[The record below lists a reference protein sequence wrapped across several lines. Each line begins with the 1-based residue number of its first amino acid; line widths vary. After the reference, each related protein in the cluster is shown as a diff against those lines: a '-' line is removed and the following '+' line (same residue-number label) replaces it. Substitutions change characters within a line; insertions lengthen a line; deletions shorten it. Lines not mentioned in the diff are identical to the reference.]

1 LKLLLD
7 THVVFWW
14 LLDPDKLSRPAMR
27 AIETIDEVFVSAAS
41 SWEMATKVRLGNW
54 AAAATLVAR
63 LPEEL
68 ASESFASLAISHH
81 HARHAGLLV
90 ADRRD
95 PFDRILAAQAAL
107 EGLVLVTADSV
118 FDSMSV
124 ERLW

>member
-41 SWEMATKVRLGNW
+41 SWEMATKVRLGKW
-54 AAAATLVAR
+54 AAAADLVTR
-63 LPEEL
+63 LPGEL
-68 ASESFASLAISHH
+68 ASEGFAPLAISHD
-81 HARHAGLLV
+81 HARHAGLFV
-90 ADRRD
+90 ADHRD